1 MYLKLLY
8 FHARSL
14 NEVFRIVLD
23 FMLANTISLF
33 IERVHS
39 STLRKLLVYLIPI
52 NDAQFLARQI
62 DFMFYLA
69 IYL

>member
-1 MYLKLLY
+1 MYLKLLD

-39 STLRKLLVYLIPI
+39 SKSRKLLVYLIPI
-52 NDAQFLARQI
+52 NDAWFLKQ
-62 DFMFYLA
+62 
-69 IYL
+69 